1 MSLFRR
7 HQTKIIWLL
16 VIGFVA
22 SIAVGGGVG
31 LYVRS
36 RTAPPRGSPEEVV
49 LTVDGRKV
57 TRQEFDQVYRN
68 LLDSYRQFYALY
80 GLDFDALLQGTDGA
94 YRALAYRAQA
104 AEEIVR
110 SAILQAAARELR
122 VAVARA
128 EVDRAVA
135 AQYQDLLRQYGLTE
149 AQLAEIL
156 RAQGRTLD
164 AFKRELAQAQEARL
178 REEAVRKAVVGPV
191 EPTEADLLA
200 YYGANQE
207 RYQTEPEKI
216 RVAHILV
223 REARLADELL
233 GRIAG
238 GADFAALARAH
249 SVDEKTREQGG
260 ETDWFTYYGSP
271 FSAKVTEA
279 IWPAGVGEVKLVD
292 DEEGFHLLKVL
303 ERKAAVVPPL
313 VEVRETVKADY
324 VREEE
329 GKRWDAWYSA
339 RRARAKVSALDPVLA
354 AAMAS
359 GTDKAKAL
367 AELEGARAA
376 GTSADPY
383 LLYYIGRLHEELL
396 AAAAARRV
404 ELEGKA
410 SRTPEEEAE
419 LARLKA
425 EEATRT
431 EEAVAAY
438 LAFVETGSGDDAFFT
453 RLLAL
458 APGSAEARYARAE
471 AYRQRGAWLAAEGEY
486 RQAIELRP
494 TFVAAHVGRGD
505 ALMALELYRSAA
517 EAYRRALELQ
527 PGSVS
532 VLLKLATALVRDNQ
546 LAEAGPILQDVLA
559 RDPNNATALLLQGDL
574 LLAQGDAAGAIA
586 RYEAAYRRSPTADAL
601 LKLAGAYLAA
611 GRLDDAR
618 RRYEDATRVFPYR
631 AEGHLGLGDVLL
643 RLGERE
649 RALASYR
656 QALARASAVALKE
669 TIARKIVDLDPQD
682 LRTRY
687 LLAGYFREQYK
698 YDGAIA
704 QYEAILALAPGTLDA
719 LIGLGDSYL
728 AKVQYDRALDYY
740 RQALERAATPQQ
752 KLSILDQM
760 VKVEEGRAGVGK
772 PLGPVGLEFLW
783 QRAQILAELGR
794 YQDAVDDLER
804 IEETD
809 PTFRKEEVR
818 ALLGRLTLPQP
829 Q

>member
-7 HQTKIIWLL
+7 HQKTIIWILI
-16 VIGFVA
+16 IGFVA

-31 LYVRS
+31 LYLRS
-36 RTAPPRGSPEEVV
+36 RSSPPRGSPEEVV

-57 TRQEFDQVYRN
+57 TRQEFEQAYRN
-68 LLDSYRQFYALY
+68 LIENYKQIYAMY
-80 GLDFDALLQGTDGA
+80 GLDFEALLQGTDGA

-104 AEEIVR
+104 VEEIVR
-110 SAILQAAARELR
+110 SAILQGAARELR
-122 VAVARA
+122 VAVAKA
-128 EVDRAVA
+128 EVDKAVA
-135 AQYQDLLRQYGLTE
+135 AQYQELLRQYGLTE
-149 AQLAEIL
+149 AQLAEAL
-156 RAQGRTLD
+156 RAQGQTLD
-164 AFKRELAQAQEARL
+164 GFKKELAQAQEARL

-191 EPTEADLLA
+191 EPTEADLQA
-200 YYGANQE
+200 YYEANRE

-223 REARLADELL
+223 KEARLADELL
-233 GRIAG
+233 GKLAA

-249 SVDEKTREQGG
+249 SLDEKTKDKGG
-260 ETDWFTYYGSP
+260 ETDLFSRTESP

-279 IWPAGVGEVKLVD
+279 VWSAEVGQVKLVD
-292 DEEGFHLLKVL
+292 DESGFHLLKVL
-303 ERKAAVVPPL
+303 ERRPAVVPSL
-313 VEVRETVKADY
+313 AEVRDTVKADY
-324 VREEE
+324 IRDEE

-339 RRARAKVSALDPVLA
+339 RRARSKVVALDPVLA
-354 AAMAS
+354 AAMAY

-376 GTSADPY
+376 GTSDDPY

-396 AAAAARRV
+396 TAASAKRT

-419 LARLKA
+419 LGRLKA
-425 EEATRT
+425 EEAARK
-431 EEAVAAY
+431 EQAVAAY
-438 LAFVETGSGDDAFFT
+438 LAFVESGSGDDAFFT
-453 RLLAL
+453 RLIAL

-471 AYRQRGAWLAAEGEY
+471 AYRQAGNWLAAEGEY

-494 TFVAAHVGRGD
+494 TFIPAHIGHGD
-505 ALMALELYRSAA
+505 ALMALELYKSAA
-517 EAYRRALELQ
+517 EAYRKALDLQ

-546 LAEAGPILQDVLA
+546 LAEAGSILQDVLA
-559 RDPNNATALLLQGDL
+559 REPNNATALVLQGDL

-586 RYEAAYRRSPTADAL
+586 RYDAAYRRSPTADAL

-618 RRYEDATRVFPYR
+618 KRYEDATRVFPYR

-643 RLGERE
+643 RLGDRE

-656 QALARASAVALKE
+656 QALSRASAVALKE

-719 LIGLGDSYL
+719 LIGLGDCYL

-740 RQALERAATPQQ
+740 RQALEKAATPQQ

-760 VKVEEGRAGVGK
+760 VKVEESRAGAGK

-783 QRAQILAELGR
+783 QRAQVLAELGR
-794 YQDAVDDLER
+794 YQEAVDDLER

-818 ALLGRLTLPQP
+818 DLLGRLTLPQP